1 MRRHIAELAAG
12 GYFASGLSDP
22 GEVRGVT
29 LAGYHVGIS
38 CSELRPRL
46 LEEVEACVRE
56 HSVRVFVDSGAF
68 SEVAVVGGGLATVRP
83 LSAADWER
91 RLSTYERLARS
102 CGPNAYLVAPDK
114 VGDQRETLARL
125 ERYAPRLR
133 ALRLVHGDAW
143 FGPHLI
149 VPVQRGELPMTE
161 FATRACTAL
170 GLGEDDVVWGIPM
183 KKGATPLR
191 ELTLFARSCP
201 PDAAFH
207 LLGMGPASPRFE
219 VAVLSLMAECP
230 EARITFDAVRVTA
243 LVGRGDG
250 GSARPL
256 TAAQDAVRR
265 EEPGAASS
273 RVKRVALERVL
284 GAESF
289 ALLADNG
296 WVDAELPPSPV
307 VVPESNGQMSLLAGP
322 PAVTLR

>member
-12 GYFASGLSDP
+12 SYFASGLSDP

-38 CSELRPRL
+38 CSELRPGL

-68 SEVAVVGGGLATVRP
+68 SEVAVADGALVTVRP
-83 LSAADWER
+83 LSAADWEK
-91 RLSTYERLARS
+91 RLAIYERLARA

-149 VPVQRGELPMTE
+149 VPVQRGELSMAE
-161 FATRACTAL
+161 FATRACDAL
-170 GLGEDDVVWGIPM
+170 ALSEDDVVWGLPM

-201 PDAAFH
+201 ADAAFH

-219 VAVLSLMAECP
+219 GALLSLLAECP
-230 EARITFDAVRVTA
+230 EARITCDAVRVTA
-243 LVGRGDG
+243 LVGRGDEG
-250 GSARPL
+250 RTRPL

-265 EEPGAASS
+265 ETPGATSS
-273 RVKRVALERVL
+273 TVKRVALERVL
-284 GAESF
+284 GAESV
-289 ALLADNG
+289 ALLVDNG
-296 WVDAELPPSPV
+296 WTDPELPASPV
-307 VVPESNGQMSLLAGP
+307 VVPETSGQLSLLPGW
-322 PAVTLR
+322 RS

>member
-12 GYFASGLSDP
+12 SYFASGLSDP

-29 LAGYHVGIS
+29 LAGYHIGIS

-68 SEVAVVGGGLATVRP
+68 SEVAVVDGALVTVRP
-83 LSAADWER
+83 LSSADWER
-91 RLSTYERLARS
+91 RLAVYERLARS
-102 CGPNAYLVAPDK
+102 CGANAYLVAPDK

-149 VPVQRGELPMTE
+149 VPVQRGELSMAE
-161 FATRACTAL
+161 FAARACGAL
-170 GLGEDDVVWGIPM
+170 GLGEDEVVWGIPM

-191 ELTLFARSCP
+191 ELTLFARRCP

-207 LLGMGPASPRFE
+207 LLGMGPSSPRFE
-219 VAVLSLMAECP
+219 AVVLSLLAECP
-230 EARITFDAVRVTA
+230 EARITCDAVRVTA

-250 GSARPL
+250 GGARPL

-284 GAESF
+284 GAESL
-289 ALLADNG
+289 ALLLDNG
-296 WVDAELPPSPV
+296 WMDPELPAFAV
-307 VVPESNGQMSLLAGP
+307 VVQEANDQMSFFASP
-322 PAVTLR
+322 S